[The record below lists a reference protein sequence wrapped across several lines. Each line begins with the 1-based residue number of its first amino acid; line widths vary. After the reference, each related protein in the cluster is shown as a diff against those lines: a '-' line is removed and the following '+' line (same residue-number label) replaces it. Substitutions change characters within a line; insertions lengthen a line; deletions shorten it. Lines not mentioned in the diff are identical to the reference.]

1 MISKE
6 KLVLALSNISK
17 YTRQEIK
24 SNLLYSSANYITF
37 DQWTDHKNREFLSLT
52 IRAYIKKKYSDYFL
66 DLIQLTSEK
75 NDARKLANEI
85 INSLSMFNLSLNEI
99 SSCTTDNCNL
109 MCATADELGL
119 WKIQCVLHLLNK
131 VFQVFVLAIKNK
143 IQPIFDL
150 ISFLAN
156 SSKYTIFS
164 QQKKFNE
171 GIPVKKVPNYTEV
184 QWTSFAVCIM
194 TLYDTIDSVRDFIGT
209 IDS

>member
-1 MISKE
+1 
-6 KLVLALSNISK
+6 
-17 YTRQEIK
+17 
-24 SNLLYSSANYITF
+24 
-37 DQWTDHKNREFLSLT
+37 
-52 IRAYIKKKYSDYFL
+52 
-66 DLIQLTSEK
+66 
-75 NDARKLANEI
+75 
-85 INSLSMFNLSLNEI
+85 
-99 SSCTTDNCNL
+99 

-156 SSKYTIFS
+156 SSKYTIFL

-184 QWTSFAVCIM
+184 QWTSFPVCIM